1 MIRFIKGSKEFE
13 YHLKNFKRL
22 FSENEL
28 RRNPFND
35 SFKCYLFFVSDC
47 IWDEDTFNR
56 IINFLKQR
64 GDQKLYFYIFDQH
77 AKELPS
83 QTEEK
88 NYVWEGNVV
97 EILILDINDSY
108 TDYYEGCVGR
118 AQEICY
124 TFYFFATSDSLDW
137 GLAVDELD
145 EIGVVGFKEKNVKDL
160 YLSSKTAVD
169 DEIYYRSL
177 EEMKS
182 EYIESGYCPFKL
194 FDDLQ
199 MAYSNERCQ

>member
-13 YHLKNFKRL
+13 YHLKNFERL
-22 FSENEL
+22 FSEEEL

-35 SFKCYLFFVSDC
+35 AFKCYLFFVSDC

-56 IINFLKQR
+56 IRNFLKQR
-64 GDQKLYFYIFDQH
+64 GDQKLYFYIFDKH
-77 AKELPS
+77 VREVHS

-88 NYVWEGNVV
+88 DYVWEGSVV
-97 EILILDINDSY
+97 EILILDIDDAYNDYS
-108 TDYYEGCVGR
+108 EGCVGR

-124 TFYFFATSDSLDW
+124 TFYFFATSDSFDW

-160 YLSSKTAVD
+160 FLSSKTAVD
-169 DEIYYRSL
+169 DDIYYESL

-182 EYIESGYCPFKL
+182 DYKESSYCSFIL
-194 FDDLQ
+194 MDDLKKS
-199 MAYSNERCQ
+199 YSNERCQ